1 MMDIKTSA
9 KKIVLAFL
17 GVLLTSFMYA
27 NGIEIVNLLVEYEHT
42 PLTIDTQHPRF
53 SWQMIADKDMHG
65 CEQTAYRIVVNDE
78 NGQKVWD
85 SGKVDDA
92 KSLNII
98 YDGDK
103 LIPMTQYNWQLDV
116 WDQENHIHHASSWFE
131 TSLMTD
137 SDKDDAWGGAQWI
150 GTKETDQYL
159 YSHYLPVFRLAYTVR
174 LDKSTR
180 STHASIL
187 YGCNDERLMEAGE
200 NIWHLSAK
208 RDSSYIRIELNIDKA
223 LDSGNAV
230 VSIYRKG
237 YHPKEIGECL
247 MAKYTVPEKVIN
259 MANLYDRH
267 RISIASN
274 LGDTKIEID
283 DNEIGTFN
291 LNPLGKG
298 GDFIA
303 FPVVGDVG
311 ISLEKGQKAQ
321 FSEFEISNYRSPGNT
336 IANIPELENSFSG
349 GRKGHIIV
357 INPSKNGMPMLRSGF
372 EISKEIASARLY
384 VTARGVYDFYVNG
397 SRIGTDYLNPGITQY
412 NKTHLY
418 QTFDITQYLTKGWN
432 AVGAI
437 LGEGWWSGGATYE
450 GQNWNY
456 FGDRLSLLAQIHVR
470 FTDGSSM
477 NIVSN
482 PEHWKYT
489 TDGPVRYGSLFQGE
503 VYDARRESIEWAC
516 SKYDDSRWQ
525 QSVAIPLEGHVSS
538 ATWGNGPVAD
548 DYSNYHLISQS
559 GQTIRQYTRLN
570 AISVNELRPNVYIYD
585 MGQNMVGVPDIRL
598 SGLKPGTK
606 VKIRYAEVLYPKHM
620 PEYSANKGELML
632 ENIRAAMAQDIYIA
646 KGSEE
651 RFSPRFTNHGYRYL
665 EITGIDYALPLTDV
679 GGIVLS
685 SIDKLNAY
693 YETSDSLVNRLWQN
707 IKWSTLGN
715 FVSIPTDCP
724 QRNERLG
731 WAGDISVF
739 SRTATYM
746 AQLPQFLRRYL
757 RAMRDVQRG
766 DGRMPDIAPLGGGF
780 GGLLWGSA
788 SITVAWESYQQYAD
802 TLMLSEHYN
811 AMKRYIDYIL
821 SNTIDEETGI
831 IVQDRAWG
839 DLGDW
844 LGLEDEKNDKSLF
857 WECYFIYDLSLMQR
871 IATILGE
878 EKDAARYANICNQR
892 KDFFINTYLRPSD
905 FKTISSGFGNRP
917 KGELVDT
924 QTSYV
929 LPLALG
935 VLGGDTAQRV
945 ASNLKCAIERK
956 GIMDDG
962 RQCPPYSLLT
972 GFIGTSW
979 ISKAL
984 SDAGYD
990 ETAYRLLLQQE
1001 YPSWLYPVT
1010 QGATTIWE
1018 RLNSYTHKDGFGG
1031 NNRMNSFNH
1040 YSFGAVGA
1048 WMYNY
1053 SLGIQRDE
1061 LSPGFKHFII
1071 KPSADPTGKM
1081 KWAKGYYDSMYG
1093 RIESSWER
1101 VADGIS
1107 YRFTIPANTTATLQL
1122 GDKEIELSSGNYHF
1136 KTINGILM
1144 E

>member
-1 MMDIKTSA
+1 METST
-9 KKIVLAFL
+9 KKFALVFL
-17 GVLLTSFMYA
+17 GVLLCGLMNA
-27 NGIEIVNLLVEYEHT
+27 NGIKIVNLLVEYEQT
-42 PLTIDTQHPRF
+42 PLVIDTQHPRF
-53 SWQMIADKDMHG
+53 SWQMTADKDMHG
-65 CEQTAYRIVVNDE
+65 CTQTAYRIVVNDE
-78 NGQKVWD
+78 DGHRVWD

-92 KSLNII
+92 RSLNII
-98 YDGDK
+98 YGGDRLK
-103 LIPMTQYNWQLDV
+103 PMTRYDWRLDV
-116 WDQENHIHHASSWFE
+116 WDQEKHLHQASSWFE

-137 SDKDDAWGGAQWI
+137 SDKDAAWGGAQWI
-150 GTKETDQYL
+150 GTRETDQYL
-159 YSHYLPVFRLAYTVR
+159 YAHYLPVFRLAYSVR
-174 LDKSTR
+174 LDKGTR
-180 STHASIL
+180 STRASIL
-187 YGCNDERLMEAGE
+187 YGCNDERLMETGG

-208 RDSSYIRIELNIDKA
+208 QDSSYIRIELNMDKMA
-223 LDSGNAV
+223 DGGEAV
-230 VSIYRKG
+230 MAVYRQG
-237 YHPKEIGECL
+237 YHPNENGERL
-247 MAKYTVPEKVIN
+247 MAKYTVPKEIISKDN
-259 MANLYDRH
+259 QYDSH
-267 RISIASN
+267 RVSVASN
-274 LGDTKIEID
+274 LGDTRVEID
-283 DNEIGTFN
+283 GHEIGTLN

-303 FPVVGDVG
+303 YPVVGDVG
-311 ISLEKGQKAQ
+311 LSLERGQKARI
-321 FSEFEISNYRSPGNT
+321 SEFEISAYRSPGNT
-336 IANIPELENSFSG
+336 IARIPKLEDSFSG
-349 GRKGHIIV
+349 GSHGYIKV
-357 INPSKNGMPMLRSGF
+357 TDPSRNGMPVLRSGF
-372 EISKEIASARLY
+372 EIGKEIASARLY

-397 SRIGTDYLNPGITQY
+397 SRIGRDYLNPGITQY

-418 QTFDITQYLTKGWN
+418 QTFDITEYLTKGQN
-432 AVGAI
+432 TVGAI

-456 FGDRLSLLAQIHVR
+456 FGDRLSLLAKIHIR

-477 NIVSN
+477 MVVSN
-482 PEHWKYT
+482 PETWKYT
-489 TDGPVRYGSLFQGE
+489 TEGPVRYGSLFQGE
-503 VYDARRESIEWAC
+503 VYDARRDAAGWTSPE
-516 SKYDDSRWQ
+516 YDDSSWQ
-525 QSVAIPLEGHVSS
+525 QTVTIPLEGHISS
-538 ATWGNGPVAD
+538 ATWGNGPAVD
-548 DYSNYHLISQS
+548 NYGDYHLIPQY
-559 GQTIRQYTRLN
+559 GQAVRQHMRLN
-570 AISVNELRPNVYIYD
+570 AISVKVLRPGVYIYD
-585 MGQNMVGVPDIRL
+585 MGQNMVGVPDISL

-606 VKIRYAEVLYPKHM
+606 VKVRYAEVLYPEHL
-620 PEYSANKGELML
+620 PEYATNKGELML

-646 KGSEE
+646 KGGREH
-651 RFSPRFTNHGYRYL
+651 FSPRFTSHGYRYL
-665 EITGIDYALPLTDV
+665 EITGIDHALPPSDV
-679 GGIVLS
+679 NGIVLS
-685 SIDKLNAY
+685 SIDKLDAY

-707 IKWSTLGN
+707 IRWSTLGN

-746 AQLPQFLRRYL
+746 ARLPQFLRRYL

-766 DGRMPDIAPLGGGF
+766 DGRMPDVAPLGGGF

-802 TLMLSEHYN
+802 TLMLAEHYD
-811 AMKRYIDYIL
+811 AMRRYIDYIL
-821 SNTIDEETGI
+821 SNAIDKETGI
-831 IVQDRAWG
+831 IVQDRSWG

-857 WECYFIYDLSLMQR
+857 WESYLIYDLSLMQR

-878 EKDAARYANICNQR
+878 KKDAERYADIRNQR
-892 KDFFINTYLRPSD
+892 KAFFARTYLRPSD
-905 FKTISSGFGNRP
+905 YKTISSGFGNRP
-917 KGELVDT
+917 KGELIDT

-935 VLGGDTAQRV
+935 VLEGDTARQV
-945 ASNLKCAIERK
+945 ASNLKQAIERR

-962 RQCPPYSLLT
+962 RQSPPFSLLT

-979 ISKAL
+979 INKAL

-1018 RLNSYTHKDGFGG
+1018 RLNSYTHTDGFGG

-1053 SLGIQRDE
+1053 SLGIERDE
-1061 LSPGFKHFII
+1061 QSPGFRHFIL
-1071 KPSADPTGKM
+1071 KPVVDPTGTM
-1081 KWAKGYYDSMYG
+1081 TWARGHYDSMYG

-1107 YRFTIPANTTATLQL
+1107 YRFTIPANTTATLHL
-1122 GDKEIELSSGNYHF
+1122 GNKTMELPSGSYHF
-1136 KTINGILM
+1136 KTINGILV